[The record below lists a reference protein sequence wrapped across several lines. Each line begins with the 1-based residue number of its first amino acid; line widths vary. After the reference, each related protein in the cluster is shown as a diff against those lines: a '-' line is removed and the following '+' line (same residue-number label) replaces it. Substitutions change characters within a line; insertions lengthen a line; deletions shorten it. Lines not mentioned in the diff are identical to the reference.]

1 MIEGFD
7 RWATVAA
14 AAATGLMA
22 GFFFAYSTIT
32 MSGLRAAPGAA
43 GLQSMQAINKAADRS
58 PLLMLSLFGTMIIA
72 VIVAVRAL
80 GRLDETAAVLQL
92 IAGIVYVVGAI
103 VLTMVY
109 HVPRNNTLGNLDP
122 AAAGSIDAWRR
133 YASSWTAWNHVR
145 TVTTLVST
153 VLYTLS
159 LRTT

>member
-7 RWATVAA
+7 RWATVTAI
-14 AAATGLMA
+14 AATGLMA

-32 MSGLRAAPGAA
+32 MSGLRAAPGAV
-43 GLQSMQAINKAADRS
+43 GLRAMQDINRAADRS
-58 PLLMLSLFGTMIIA
+58 PLLMLGLFGTMVVAIILG
-72 VIVAVRAL
+72 VRAL

-92 IAGIVYVVGAI
+92 VAGILYIVGAI

-109 HVPRNNTLGNLDP
+109 HVPRNNALLRLDP
-122 AAAGSIDAWRR
+122 DAPASIDAWRH
-133 YASSWTAWNHVR
+133 YASTWTAWNHVR
-145 TVTTLVST
+145 TVLPLVST